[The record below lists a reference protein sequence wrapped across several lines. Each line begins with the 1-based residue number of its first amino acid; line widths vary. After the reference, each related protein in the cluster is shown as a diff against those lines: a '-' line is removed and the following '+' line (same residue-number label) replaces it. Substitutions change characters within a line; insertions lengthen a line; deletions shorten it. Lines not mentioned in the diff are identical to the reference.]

1 MENYQLQRIMR
12 TAWFLEKNNGFTK
25 SEGLKQSW
33 LIFQIRAKLT
43 AGPTTFS
50 YRKADGSVRKA
61 VGTFPSKSFADKSFE
76 GPSGIKKSQLYY
88 DIEVDDWRQFRIAN
102 LLG

>member
-1 MENYQLQRIMR
+1 MESYKLQRIMR
-12 TAWFLEKNNGFTK
+12 TARFLEKNDGFTK

-33 LIFQIRAKLT
+33 LLFQIREKLT
-43 AGPTTFS
+43 KGPTTFS
-50 YRKADGSVRKA
+50 YRKADGSVRNA
-61 VGTFPSKSFADKSFE
+61 VGSFPSKRFAENSFE
-76 GPSGIKKSQLYY
+76 GPSGIKRSQLYY